1 MIIAG
6 KRDGWDR
13 CRERGL
19 VRLPLVTRLLLL
31 ALGLLVLVGCAS
43 KDAPKRPSPNSTIT
57 HVTTG
62 TRTPTN
68 STTFRPAPAAS
79 VDPLAPGSK
88 PARGEVEK
96 KCPYILSGQDEGPV
110 SVADIEGDRVYRTTV
125 LTKDRPVGCRFYFY
139 APPYEAVAD
148 IRATTFDTATAA
160 HNALVRTA
168 QAGSEQ
174 ISEPNFVPG
183 VDGIRFRT
191 RFFGPDGKRDWAFA
205 FAKAKVLVV
214 VHTQQTNVS
223 LNARLLA
230 DAIVKKF

>member
-1 MIIAG
+1 MRPAI
-6 KRDGWDR
+6 
-13 CRERGL
+13 
-19 VRLPLVTRLLLL
+19 RLPLVTRLMLL
-31 ALGLLVLVGCAS
+31 AVGLLVLVGCTS
-43 KDAPKRPSPNSTIT
+43 KDAPKSPTSDSTVT
-57 HVTTG
+57 HITTG

-79 VDPLAPGSK
+79 VTPLPPGSK
-88 PARGEVEK
+88 PHPGEVER
-96 KCPYILSGQDEGPV
+96 KCPYILSSQDDGPV

-148 IRATTFDTATAA
+148 IRATTFGTATAA

-174 ISEPNFVPG
+174 ISEPNFAKG

-191 RFFGPDGKRDWAFA
+191 EFFGPDGKRDWAFA

-214 VHTQQTNVS
+214 IHTQQTNVS

-230 DAIVKKF
+230 DAILQKF